1 MTELIEMRTLSNG
14 LRVVADPMPVI
25 QTATI
30 GVWVNVGARHEPHD
44 LHGISHLLEHMA
56 FKGTNSRS
64 ARDIA
69 ESIEAVGG
77 YLNAFTSREQTAY
90 YARVLKADIP
100 LAVDLLADILGQSTF
115 DAQELAREQ
124 EVIVQEIGEA
134 LDAPDDL
141 VFDHLQEAAYAGQI
155 LGRTILGTPDSVR
168 AIGSDTLRAYLTNH
182 YGAGEMV
189 LVGSG
194 AIEPQA
200 FFDLAEKHF
209 GRWHSGVANG
219 HAPAEFK
226 AGEKR
231 EIRELEQAHLAL
243 AFDGVSYDHPDSYTS
258 QVYATVL
265 GGGMSSRLFQEARE
279 KRGLCYSIFSYAGSM
294 IDGGSLGVYAGTSPK
309 DANALISVVAEQ
321 MHALGQ
327 NATEA
332 EAARARA
339 QLKAGLLMGLE
350 SPSQRAEQ
358 IARQIL
364 IFGRAIPIPE
374 MIAKVDAVD
383 ADRVRHFARQ
393 VTQKSK
399 PAFAAL
405 GPVAKLDRFNTIVER
420 FAQS

>member
-1 MTELIEMRTLSNG
+1 MTDLIEMRTLSNG

-25 QTATI
+25 ETATV
-30 GVWVNVGARHEPHD
+30 GVWVNVGARHEPVE

-56 FKGTNSRS
+56 FKGTTSRN
-64 ARDIA
+64 AREIA
-69 ESIEAVGG
+69 EAIEAVGG

-100 LAVDLLADILGQSTF
+100 LAVGLLADILGRSTF
-115 DAQELAREQ
+115 EPQELAREH

-134 LDAPDDL
+134 LDTPDDL

-168 AIGSDTLRAYLTNH
+168 AITSDTLRHYLERH

-194 AIEPQA
+194 AIEPQK
-200 FFDLAEKHF
+200 FFDLAQEHF
-209 GRWHSGVANG
+209 GHWHGGVINQHG
-219 HAPAEFK
+219 QAEFTP
-226 AGEKR
+226 GERR
-231 EIRELEQAHLAL
+231 ETRKLEQAHVAL
-243 AFDGVSYDHPDSYTS
+243 AFDGVAYDHPDSYVA

-294 IDGGSLGVYAGTSPK
+294 VDGGSVGVYAGTGPK
-309 DANALISVVAEQ
+309 DANDLLSVIAEQ
-321 MHALGQ
+321 MHGLTKDANEQ
-327 NATEA
+327 ET
-332 EAARARA
+332 ARARA

-364 IFGRAIPIPE
+364 IYGRAIPIPE

-383 ADRVRHFARQ
+383 AERVRQFAGK
-393 VTQKSK
+393 VTTMSK

-405 GPVAKLDRFNTIVER
+405 GPIARLDKYNAIAAR
-420 FAQS
+420 FA